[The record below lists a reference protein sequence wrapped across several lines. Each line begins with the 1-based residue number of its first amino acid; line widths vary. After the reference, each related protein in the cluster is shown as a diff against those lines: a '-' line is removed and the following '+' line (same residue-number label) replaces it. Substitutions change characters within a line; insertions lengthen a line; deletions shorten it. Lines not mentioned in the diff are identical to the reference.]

1 MSTNT
6 VNKIKKTN
14 NYSWSK
20 SYASILSEKSK
31 LDLEGLINVFYLL
44 EDFMEAK
51 EECSGENTIP
61 ALQIKCLF
69 KILTHHL
76 VMINDGRFEPGG
88 IFSQCDIVAG
98 LKLARDR
105 GVNGVQEIIN
115 NLADK

>member
-20 SYASILSEKSK
+20 SYASLLSEESK
-31 LDLEGLINVFYLL
+31 LDLEGLINVFYLFEEL
-44 EDFMEAK
+44 MTAK
-51 EECSGENTIP
+51 GEYSGEKTIP
-61 ALQIKCLF
+61 ALQLKSF
-69 KILTHHL
+69 FEILTHRL
-76 VMINDGRFEPGG
+76 VMINDDLFEPGG

-105 GVNGVQEIIN
+105 GVNGVQEIID

>member
-14 NYSWSK
+14 NYSWNR
-20 SYASILSEKSK
+20 SYVSLLSEKGKS
-31 LDLEGLINVFYLL
+31 DLEGLINVFYLL
-44 EDFMEAK
+44 EEFMEAK
-51 EECSGENTIP
+51 EEYDGEKTIP
-61 ALQIKCLF
+61 ALRLKSLF
-69 KILTHHL
+69 EILTHRL
-76 VMINDGRFEPGG
+76 VMINDGLFEPGG

-105 GVNGVQEIIN
+105 GVNGVQEIID

>member
-6 VNKIKKTN
+6 INKIKKTN

-20 SYASILSEKSK
+20 SYASLLSEESK
-31 LDLEGLINVFYLL
+31 LNLDGLINVFYLL

-51 EECSGENTIP
+51 EECSGEKNIP
-61 ALQIKCLF
+61 ALQMKCLF
-69 KILTHHL
+69 KILTPHL
-76 VMINDGRFEPGG
+76 VMINNDLFEPGG
-88 IFSQCDIVAG
+88 VFSQCEIVAG

-105 GVNGVQEIIN
+105 GINGVQEIID

>member
-14 NYSWSK
+14 NYSWRK
-20 SYASILSEKSK
+20 NYANLLSEESK
-31 LDLEGLINVFYLL
+31 LDLEMLINVFYLL
-44 EDFMEAK
+44 EDFIEAK
-51 EECSGENTIP
+51 EEYSGEKTIP

-69 KILTHHL
+69 KILTHRL
-76 VMINDGRFEPGG
+76 VMINDDLFEPGG
-88 IFSQCDIVAG
+88 IFSQCEIVAG

-105 GVNGVQEIIN
+105 GVNGVQEIID

>member
-1 MSTNT
+1 MSKNT

-14 NYSWSK
+14 NYSWGRN
-20 SYASILSEKSK
+20 YASLLSENGKS
-31 LDLEGLINVFYLL
+31 DLEGLINVFYLL

-51 EECSGENTIP
+51 EECSGEKTLP

-76 VMINDGRFEPGG
+76 VMINDGLFEHGG

-105 GVNGVQEIIN
+105 GVNEVQKIID